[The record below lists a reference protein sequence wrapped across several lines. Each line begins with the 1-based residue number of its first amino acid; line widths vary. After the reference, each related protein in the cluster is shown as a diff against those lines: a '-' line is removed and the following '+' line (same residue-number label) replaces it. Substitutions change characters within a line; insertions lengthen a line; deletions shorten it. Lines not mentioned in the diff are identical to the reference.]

1 MESLIRC
8 MISLVHSQMHILY
21 LYCRNEMLIIMGKT
35 VGRFTKRSFSR
46 TIIRDSLILFELK
59 AAKLDTMPE
68 KLSK

>member
-1 MESLIRC
+1 
-8 MISLVHSQMHILY
+8 
-21 LYCRNEMLIIMGKT
+21 MLIIMGKT

-59 AAKLDTMPE
+59 AAKLDTLPE